1 MKIKELKFRILS
13 IALTLSL
20 VFALFPVSHPARAND
35 GPKSGGI
42 MNNEQGF
49 HIDVD
54 GNLWAWGR
62 NDYGQLGDGTTIDR
76 DQNDK
81 VKIMDGVRFL
91 GDVLPI
97 AMGQYHT
104 MLVKP
109 DGSLWVW
116 GRNDFGQ
123 LGDGTTIDRH
133 SPVKIMDD
141 AQTVFRDSVTNNRYA
156 GDYNSVVIRKDGS
169 LWAWGR
175 NDNGQLGDGTTTD
188 RHFPVKILDDVIE
201 LIRTG
206 DSTMVIK
213 SDFSIWGWGSGIKG
227 QFDDDGNALVALV
240 PVQVFDYIRVTLD
253 GRTLTLDVQP
263 VIINN
268 RTMVPLRGIFEE
280 LGASVEWNQSTKTV
294 TARKDDTVIILKI
307 GDISPTVNGQVVPI
321 SQPAVVT
328 RGRTLVPLRFIAE
341 SLGVNVRWDSSSQMV
356 IITS

>member
-1 MKIKELKFRILS
+1 
-13 IALTLSL
+13 
-20 VFALFPVSHPARAND
+20 
-35 GPKSGGI
+35 
-42 MNNEQGF
+42 
-49 HIDVD
+49 
-54 GNLWAWGR
+54 
-62 NDYGQLGDGTTIDR
+62 
-76 DQNDK
+76 
-81 VKIMDGVRFL
+81 
-91 GDVLPI
+91 
-97 AMGQYHT
+97 

-213 SDFSIWGWGSGIKG
+213 SDYSIWGWGSGIKG

-253 GRTLTLDVQP
+253 GRTLTFDVQP